1 MSFRPFKPIK
11 YGTQSVDYREYSG
24 SPDYPD
30 PKPPKPK
37 PSPGKKDKDH
47 YRVPIRPYSP
57 KPDLEDVD
65 YATWRRAMMIK
76 AHNVL
81 DDKGLDEANKF
92 VKDNDL
98 NFEIDENNAN
108 SYGML
113 AKDLKSNEV
122 EMFMR
127 GTNINILK
135 RGAKQIKELLNRDT
149 PAKEMLSEFPTSNPV
164 IESNVP
170 AFRGGGRHGG
180 GPGGML
186 FDPNEEYGNFDLDP
200 NPNSQRVPYRPRD
213 LNQPMRDTG
222 DEYGTAG
229 REVRRFTGDLATDI
243 DLYVSSGK
251 HTKSYQ
257 ESEKMIREYQEA
269 GGKISM
275 LNGYSK
281 GGGKSLILGEQENI
295 PSTTFNPAAGK
306 GFYDLARDGLTQTHK
321 VFKTTD
327 DAVSSGLDIM
337 DNMGRLKPNMEIQ
350 RLRAL
355 DRSMIPVKDGLNSHS
370 LDQFTERGKPRG
382 EPEAHGLAKELYTRA
397 RRIGDHIAMRD
408 VDNYKPTEL
417 EGSRSR
423 YKPDILDYDDAKT
436 DGVRFAGDRASQAVQ
451 DDVLA
456 SLTRRVRE
464 TEGEIQPVTEPDE
477 PGSFTDFWNKL
488 NDGSATRAFGAEGS
502 GVSKESPH
510 ARAWKKQGK
519 QFTPEEQEH
528 LNENWKRQ
536 GSPKLPDDM
545 SEYNKDFDLKKESKK
560 LVKNHE
566 DFEEA
571 SGFKEAVS
579 KNTFKEG
586 LAEGLSPSSMGKGII
601 GGIVGNALMKK
612 LDPEGRGGL
621 VGDTLGSGAI
631 AGAFVGG
638 AGEIIPGAV
647 GALAGVETARGVTRA
662 FEKAGASKDFSEAS
676 GDVTGGAVGAL
687 GAVGTGALLA
697 GEGLALETGGLSLA
711 VGGIIGAGAYLWNR
725 FDVGSAFNTA
735 GKTIGDWFKKYF

>member
-1 MSFRPFKPIK
+1 MSFRPIKPFKPIR
-11 YGTQSVDYREYSG
+11 YGTQDVDYREYPG

-30 PKPPKPK
+30 PKPGPKPKPPKPSPK
-37 PSPGKKDKDH
+37 PSPGKKDKNH

-81 DDKGLDEANKF
+81 DDKGLVEAKKF

-149 PAKEMLSEFPTSNPV
+149 PPKEVAPDNPV

-170 AFRGGGRHGG
+170 AFRGVNRGRHGG
-180 GPGGML
+180 DPGGMM
-186 FDPNEEYGNFDLDP
+186 FDPNEDFGNYDL
-200 NPNSQRVPYRPRD
+200 NPNSQKPYRPRD
-213 LNQPMRDTG
+213 PNQPMKDTG

-229 REVRRFTGDLATDI
+229 REVRRFTGDLATDV

-257 ESEKMIREYQEA
+257 ESEKMIREYQEG

-295 PSTTFNPAAGK
+295 PSTTFNPAVGK

-337 DNMGRLKPNMEIQ
+337 DNIGRLKPNVEIQ

-355 DRSMIPVKDGLNSHS
+355 DRSMIPIKDGLNSHS
-370 LDQFTERGKPRG
+370 LDQFTKRGKPRG

-397 RRIGDHIAMRD
+397 RRIGDHIAMKD
-408 VDNYKPTEL
+408 VSDYTDDNEPL
-417 EGSRSR
+417 QGSQSR
-423 YKPDILDYDDAKT
+423 YKTRQLDFEEGGTMGRPPGRPA
-436 DGVRFAGDRASQAVQ
+436 
-451 DDVLA
+451 
-456 SLTRRVRE
+456 
-464 TEGEIQPVTEPDE
+464 EGEIQPVIEPEPEPD
-477 PGSFTDFWNKL
+477 PAGSFTDFWNKL

-519 QFTPEEQEH
+519 EFTPEEEQH
-528 LNENWKRQ
+528 LTENWKRQ

-545 SEYNKDFDLKKESKK
+545 SDYKRDFDLKGESKK

-579 KNTFKEG
+579 KNTFREG

-601 GGIVGNALMKK
+601 GGIIGNALMKK

-631 AGAFVGG
+631 AGGIVGG
-638 AGEIIPGAV
+638 AGEIIPGAA

-662 FEKAGASKDFSEAS
+662 FEKAGASKDFSEGS
-676 GDVTGGAVGAL
+676 GDVLGGAVGGL
-687 GAVGTGALLA
+687 GAVGTGALLT

-735 GKTIGDWFKKYF
+735 GKTLGNWFKKYF